1 MCVQGVTGVFKV
13 NHFTL
18 NTLKALILLGLKGVV
33 FKVFKVFKVISTFR
47 EKIRKKNNEKY
58 IIKNIIYSS
67 IGFYLEHL
75 EHLEQDVPESLDFT
89 GCSRCSR

>member
-1 MCVQGVTGVFKV
+1 MCVQGVTGMFKV

-47 EKIRKKNNEKY
+47 EKLEKK
-58 IIKNIIYSS
+58 ITKNI
-67 IGFYLEHL
+67 
-75 EHLEQDVPESLDFT
+75 
-89 GCSRCSR
+89 